1 MEKTTKIRGED
12 LIRDRLLS
20 FKVKDGNLEM
30 LDPRDKRA
38 PKTMIE
44 RSEALKKRKLA
55 ESAA

>member
-1 MEKTTKIRGED
+1 MEQTTKIRGED

-44 RSEALKKRKLA
+44 RSEALK
-55 ESAA
+55 